1 MILLAGLLILLGV
14 LGFLA
19 HRRMQQDIQEL
30 RHQLIR
36 QADRLKLLESRKSPD
51 NETADVG
58 ADSTAAADG
67 ISQAKLGETGG
78 PWDPARIAAAPVEI
92 PRRSVSGSALLAKA
106 DDKAA
111 ARRSYV
117 FNRQAL
123 ARFGRWAQ
131 ANWFY
136 LVAAVS
142 LGLAGVFFVQY
153 GIENGYLTP
162 PMRVL
167 AALALGA
174 VLILGGEYLRRKGGD
189 RADDLFAYLPSTFAA
204 GGLIS
209 LFAGLLSARL
219 MYGLIGAETAFAA
232 LALVAA
238 LAVLI
243 GWFYG
248 PLLAA
253 IGILGAFAAPFLV
266 AGDPGAAALLYYF
279 FALVAVAALLVDS
292 FKRWAWVSAF
302 ALVLGFAA
310 ASLMFAGSGE
320 AVHFVAFALIVT
332 VAATIIP
339 ERSIVPLL
347 AGPSV
352 GDNLIAWWRKRK
364 DATQEIPPSS
374 FPVRLV
380 FGVFLAATCVA
391 VWVLDTSSGGFWLS
405 MAGLSGLFLLAVIW
419 MRLAPGL
426 WDLAAMPL
434 VAMPL
439 VLFAESQRYSAV
451 PTVRRQWLN
460 SANPLGEDPTSPI
473 ALLIVA
479 TAVIFSI
486 LMALRSWRAAD
497 YANVWAFAGAV
508 FAPLV
513 VVELHM
519 FWAPSLVFGAALWAT
534 YVMAV
539 AAVMVALALGF
550 ARIDG
555 EARQRVALFALAAL
569 TMIALAMVLM
579 LSSSALTLA
588 LALMVLL
595 AVWLDKRFGLPA
607 LAVFVWVGAGVTTWR
622 MMFVPGMIW
631 AQLMPF
637 WELFGTFVLVL
648 AMLWAA
654 QFLLDRGKRPR
665 TFTVIEA
672 AFWTLL
678 AAFGMAMILRLFDT
692 FWPDRDSSHAALSLM
707 ALVWLIS
714 AANQL
719 WRLKGGVTWRW
730 VRITLAVIYL
740 LPGLALLVG
749 SGLFANPLWSRSEP
763 VFGPPVLDSL
773 LVAYLLPALFFLLV
787 AVWFR
792 HFNLKLRYA
801 IGAVGVLY
809 AGIYVGLEIR
819 RLWRGDI
826 LNLPG
831 VTVPELYSYT
841 LAMLVASTGLLFYA
855 FWRHSPWLRKL
866 ALAGIGLTVA
876 KVFLIDI
883 SGLSGLTRVVSFLGL
898 GLAVAGLAWLDR
910 WFGAK
915 EGGDGAAGAPVPEN
929 PAD

>member
-1 MILLAGLLILLGV
+1 MILLSGLLVLLAV
-14 LGFLA
+14 LGYLA
-19 HRRMQQDIQEL
+19 YRRMQEDILNL
-30 RHQLIR
+30 RHQLMR
-36 QADRLKLLESRKSPD
+36 QADRLKLLESRTPPEQKA
-51 NETADVG
+51 ADEA
-58 ADSTAAADG
+58 ADSAADDAAG
-67 ISQAKLGETGG
+67 QAKSGETGG
-78 PWDPARIAAAPVEI
+78 PWDPTRIAAMPAETPSRTVL
-92 PRRSVSGSALLAKA
+92 GSAQPHR
-106 DDKAA
+106 KAA
-111 ARRSYV
+111 VQRGYV
-117 FNRQAL
+117 FNQQAL

-153 GIENGYLTP
+153 GIESGYLTP

-167 AALALGA
+167 SALTLGA

-189 RADDLFAYLPSTFAA
+189 QRDELFAYLPSTFAA

-302 ALVLGFAA
+302 ALVLGFLA
-310 ASLMFAGSGE
+310 ASLLFAGSGE

-332 VAATIIP
+332 VAATAIP

-347 AGPSV
+347 AGPSI
-352 GDNLIAWWRKRK
+352 GDNLMARWLRGNAKPK
-364 DATQEIPPSS
+364 EISPTS
-374 FPVRLV
+374 FPVRLA

-405 MAGLSGLFLLAVIW
+405 MVGLSGLFLLAVVW

-439 VLFAESQRYSAV
+439 VLFAESQRYSPL
-451 PTVRRQWLN
+451 PTVRLEWLQ
-460 SANPLGEDPTSPI
+460 SANRLAEQPASPV

-479 TAVIFSI
+479 VAVVFSV
-486 LMALRSWRAAD
+486 LLAWRSWRAVVR
-497 YANVWAFAGAV
+497 ANVWAFAAAV
-508 FAPLV
+508 FAPFV
-513 VVELHM
+513 VAELHM
-519 FWAPSLVFGAALWAT
+519 FWAPALVLGDAIWAT

-555 EARQRVALFALAAL
+555 AARQRVALFALAAL
-569 TMIALAMVLM
+569 TMIALALVLM

-595 AVWLDKRFGLPA
+595 AVWLDRRFGLPA
-607 LAVFVWVGAGVTTWR
+607 LAAFVWVGAGVTTWR
-622 MMFVPGMIW
+622 MMFVPGMVF
-631 AQLMPF
+631 AQSTPF
-637 WELFGTFVLVL
+637 WELFCTFVLVL

-654 QFLLDRGKRPR
+654 QFLLGRDKRPR
-665 TFTVIEA
+665 THTVIEA

-707 ALVWLIS
+707 ALVWLVS

-719 WRLKGGVTWRW
+719 WRLKGRVTWRW
-730 VRITLAVIYL
+730 VRIALAVLYL

-749 SGLFANPLWSRSEP
+749 SGLFANPLWSRNEP

-773 LVAYLLPALFFLLV
+773 LVAYLLPALLFLLV

-792 HFNLKLRYA
+792 HFNLGLRYA
-801 IGAVGVLY
+801 IGAVGVFY
-809 AGIYVGLEIR
+809 AGAYLGLEIR

-841 LAMLVASTGLLFYA
+841 LAMLVASTALLFYA

-915 EGGDGAAGAPVPEN
+915 DGGDGATVAPAQEN